1 MHLTTRALALALV
14 AVVTFIA
21 AQWSNDPDIAM
32 LWRAVLMLLAAG
44 LAFEAWAQ
52 ARISI
57 SLRFMLPAVLHL
69 GRETDIGFAVTH
81 DSHRTQRL
89 RLLPVAPEATRC
101 DAVEERDLRL
111 APDAWNP
118 ADPAPPAA
126 P

>member
-69 GRETDIGFAVTH
+69 GRETDIGFVVTH

-111 APDAWNP
+111 APDACNP
-118 ADPAPPAA
+118 ADPAPAA
-126 P
+126 VP